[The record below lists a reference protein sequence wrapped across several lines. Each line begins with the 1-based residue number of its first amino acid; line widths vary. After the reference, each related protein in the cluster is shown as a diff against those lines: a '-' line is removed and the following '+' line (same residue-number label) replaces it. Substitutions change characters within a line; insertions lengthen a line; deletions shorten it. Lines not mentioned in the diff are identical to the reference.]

1 MTSSHSLAG
10 GSERAMSNEKVYLKQ
25 NVLVE
30 PLFNQWY
37 AWPSLISPATSAMF
51 VTNSHVKIM
60 QSFVSAPQVHVAALK
75 NPAMRG
81 GPFINYDAG
90 RAPEIRALLEQ
101 TLREQAHVLEFAA
114 AVQCLSDLLANEAN
128 GSSLEPLY
136 ERVPD
141 ILRGYVELVYDLH
154 NHPSVRF
161 IEGLL
166 YRSRF
171 YSQTSQSVAL
181 SMCEEDDRPF
191 ALSTP
196 SLAREGRLH
205 LPIPFKDAAL
215 DELFRMKFEPQPL
228 DYVRGLLRVPDEQ
241 AELFSSFFTTRE
253 PQRPERYEGDS
264 VRVRYF
270 GHACILIESR
280 ETTVMIDPIV
290 SYENERGAARYT
302 YKDLTETI
310 DYVLITHN
318 HQDHCMF
325 ETLLQ
330 LRHRIKHVVVPKN
343 SGGSLVDPS
352 LKMVLQN
359 VGFKSVREIDEME
372 TLEIEG
378 GTLTG
383 VPFLG
388 EHADLDIRTKLA
400 HLIRL
405 GGVSIMCAADS
416 NNIEPRL
423 YQHVH
428 DLIGDVD
435 ILFLGMECDGGPL
448 SWLYGPLLTKPLP
461 RKMDQSR
468 RLNGSDYERGIDIV
482 ERLKPAQVYVY
493 AMGQEPWLTF
503 LTSIQYTEQS
513 RPIVDSGRLVEDCRS
528 RGIESERL
536 YCYKEIHARP
546 RHARTPE
553 DGALT
558 HACVV

>member
-1 MTSSHSLAG
+1 MSS
-10 GSERAMSNEKVYLKQ
+10 EKVYLRQ

-51 VTNSHVKIM
+51 VANSHVKIM

-90 RAPEIRALLEQ
+90 RAPEIKALLER
-101 TLREQAHVLEFAA
+101 TLREQAHVLDFAA
-114 AVQCLSDLLANEAN
+114 AVQSLSDLLASEAN

-141 ILRGYVELVYDLH
+141 LLRGYVELVYDL
-154 NHPSVRF
+154 NNSPSIRF

-171 YSQTSQSVAL
+171 YSRSSQSVAL
-181 SMCEEDDRPF
+181 SLCEEDDRPF

-196 SLAREGRLH
+196 SLPRAGRLR
-205 LPIPFKDAAL
+205 LDTPFDEPAL
-215 DELFRMKFEPQPL
+215 DELFRMKFDPRPL
-228 DYVRGLLRVPDEQ
+228 DHVRGLLGVPDEE
-241 AELFSSFFTTRE
+241 AGLFSSFFTTRE
-253 PQRPERYEGDS
+253 PPRPARYAGDS

-290 SYENERGAARYT
+290 SYENERGARRYT
-302 YKDLTETI
+302 YADLPESI
-310 DYVLITHN
+310 DHVLITHN

-330 LRHRIKHVVVPKN
+330 LRHRIKNVVVPKN
-343 SGGSLVDPS
+343 SGGSLADPS
-352 LKMVLQN
+352 LKMVLRS
-359 VGFKSVREIDEME
+359 VGFERVREIDEME
-372 TLEIEG
+372 TIEIEG

-400 HLIRL
+400 HLVRL

-423 YQHVH
+423 YRHVH
-428 DLIGDVD
+428 ELIGDVD

-468 RLNGSDYERGIDIV
+468 RLNGSDYARGIDIV
-482 ERLKPAQVYVY
+482 ERLKPGQVYVY

-513 RPIVDSGRLVEDCRS
+513 RPIVDSDRLVEDCRR

-546 RHARTPE
+546 RPAGE
-553 DGALT
+553 VLS
-558 HACVV
+558 HACVG